1 MSEMNENLEY
11 FRNVIQN
18 PDADTLPL
26 PDAQAREEDFD
37 EAILRRPLPDG
48 LKQDLEAFAGQTG
61 IDLTALYEAAAML
74 LLAKFSG
81 SSDALCALVRAEK
94 RFPVYCDFHKETSF
108 TGCCRAVNAQAD
120 EAARRIDTVGFDAL
134 CAELEL
140 SAMPVLTE
148 DEGFFNDFALTGSG
162 PATALCL
169 LLDAGNDSLG
179 AKYNAARY
187 GEDMIGRLLDSLTVV
202 LQAIAAGEDDTGAID
217 ILSDAQRAELDGFN
231 ETDAPM
237 DAAETLIDR
246 IDRAAERFPDNIA
259 VVYKDKRYTYRAFS
273 DLTDRIAAYLRRA
286 GLGREDVVSILIP
299 RCEYM
304 PICAVGVLKS
314 GAAYQPLDPSY
325 PPERLAF
332 MMQDAGAKFLIA
344 DKTLLSLVPEY
355 DGPVLT
361 LDEIPA
367 LPACEEIL
375 PRPKPE
381 NLFILLYTSGSTG
394 TPKGVMLEHGNLAA
408 FCCWFT
414 KYYEMDEN
422 SRAAAYASFG
432 FDACMMDMYPTLS
445 SGAQLHIIAED
456 IRLDLIA
463 IHQYLT
469 ENQVTH
475 IFMTTQVGRQ
485 YAELFPD
492 GDYPKYLSLGGETL
506 VPVQPPS
513 YRFSNAYGP
522 TECTIFTTVFPVDR
536 LYRNVPIGKP
546 LSNVRLYILDA
557 QGRRVPVGVPGE
569 LCISGP
575 QVSRGYLNR
584 PEQTAQAFVKNPFC
598 GDPRFARMYRTGDI
612 VRFLPDGS
620 VEFIGRRDSQV
631 KIRGFRIELSEVEGV
646 IRQFEGI
653 KDATVVA
660 YDEAGGGKYVAAYV
674 VADEPVDIEALNRFI
689 RETKPPYMVP
699 AVTMQIDRIP
709 LNQNQKVNKRAL
721 PKPER
726 HAAAYAAPATD
737 AQKKICELLAGVVGH
752 TSFGAD
758 TDFFEAGLTS
768 VGSIKFLVLL
778 TNAFGAAVSSK
789 TLREYNTAQK
799 LEGYLNTAEKT
810 AASVRRD
817 RYPLTQTQMG
827 IYVECMKH
835 PEAVFYNLPGVFPLS
850 RDTDIEKLRDAVAR
864 VVDAHPAVKCAV
876 RADEEGQ
883 VCMFPQDDRSVD
895 VDVVR
900 GTEEEYEAFFKGFAR
915 PFDFEHGPLYRFA
928 VFVTDEHVYLVLDFH
943 HIISNGSSIAVFAQE
958 LDRALRGQE
967 LLGEPYSQ
975 FDLAADEEKARKGES
990 YRSAKNYYDG
1000 VFKGVSGCTTPER
1013 DIYEEQERC
1022 GFVRV
1027 FSDRLSPERVE
1038 AFCREKRI
1046 TPNVFFLSLMSFVLG
1061 RYEHTEEVCLT
1072 TIYNGRSDGR
1082 TAATM
1087 GMLVKTLPVYAEP
1100 TDNRGVADYLN
1111 AMQEQILS
1119 SMSNDIYSFAE
1130 ISHAYGIQS
1139 DVMFVYQGDD
1149 FVEFDLGGQKTVFAE
1164 GVPDVAKSQL
1174 SIDLFVEKGRYRF
1187 EFEYRADM
1195 YSPAFIDRLTH
1206 VLEEAAISFLT
1217 ARTLGDVNLT
1227 PADELERIEGFND
1240 TDYPVELV
1248 SVNRLFE
1255 GQAAAHPDRLALIA
1269 AGEKL
1274 TYDALNRAAN
1284 RVARALIALGVGKDQ
1299 IIGLILERDKYD
1311 YIVNLGILKAGA
1323 AFLPM
1328 TPSYPDERIE
1338 YCLTDAQSPFV
1349 ITTESIRTQRS
1360 ALWEGKPYRVLTVE
1374 TLLAAEEE
1382 ENPDRTIDVDALAY
1396 CLYTSGSTGKPKG
1409 VMIEHRN
1416 LCNFVNANPRNIEI
1430 TNYTNHA
1437 SVSLA
1442 LAAITFDVSV
1452 MEEFIP
1458 LCNGLTVCMATEE
1471 EIHNPVALAK
1481 LMEENRVDFMTC
1493 TPSFLSNV
1501 IDLEQMRG
1509 AIAYLK
1515 AFDFGAEAFPPA
1527 LYGKIRA
1534 INPTAFIANGYGPTE
1549 CTVSCSTKFLNDTD
1563 KITIG
1568 VPLSNVKFYVMD
1580 SGKHVLPVG
1589 FKGELV
1595 ICGAGVGRGYVNLPD
1610 KTREAFFH
1618 MKGLKAYHSGD
1629 LARWTE
1635 KGEIDFLGRL
1645 DNQVKLR
1652 GLRVE
1657 LDEIESAINAY
1668 EGVRMSKV
1676 IVRNNGSEDYLAGY
1690 FTADRTV
1697 DLADLTARLR
1707 ETLTAYMVP
1716 GALMQLDEMPLT
1728 PNGKTDKK
1736 LLPDIQYAAAQRE
1749 YVAPSSELEAEF
1761 CEQFAKILG
1770 LERVGATDD
1779 FFEIGGTSL
1788 SATRIAMYALNK
1800 GYPIAYKDVFACPT
1814 PAMLAGLAAK
1824 GRGGSQQAEDTNVN
1838 AYDHAAAGGRPE
1850 KNAETQAD
1858 SVGRHGYA
1866 AVSGRLRKNAETQ
1879 ADGADTYDYT
1889 AINELLEKNAETR
1902 LAEVLPGR
1910 LGNILLTG
1918 ATGFLGIHVLREF
1931 LNNYTGKVYCLM
1943 RRGRHAACEKR
1954 LMSMLDYYFSDPCE
1968 EAFRDRIV
1976 CVEGDITD
1984 REAVAA
1990 LADLD
1995 CSVVINCA
2003 ACVKHFVSDDSLD
2016 RINVGGV
2023 ENLVAMCR
2031 ASGKRF
2037 VQIST
2042 TSVAGEG
2049 DERTSLADKRMG
2061 ENELYFGQI
2070 LDNAYVHSKFLAERT
2085 VLEACAQGGLDGRIL
2100 RVGNLMSRRS
2110 DGEFQIN
2117 FVTNGFMRT
2126 LKAYKA
2132 LGQFPMGAMH
2142 VPAEF
2147 SPIDSTAAAVLTLA
2161 ACEGGFTVFHAYNS
2175 HSLYMSDVIYAMRA
2189 YGFAIDIVPD
2199 EVFAATLREA
2209 SEHAELSGTVLGLI
2223 AYDSGDGSARY
2234 EIPAVND
2241 FTARALYR
2249 LNYKWPITDDA
2260 YLENAIRALDTL
2272 GFFDNPRV

>member
-1 MSEMNENLEY
+1 
-11 FRNVIQN
+11 
-18 PDADTLPL
+18 
-26 PDAQAREEDFD
+26 
-37 EAILRRPLPDG
+37 
-48 LKQDLEAFAGQTG
+48 
-61 IDLTALYEAAAML
+61 
-74 LLAKFSG
+74 
-81 SSDALCALVRAEK
+81 
-94 RFPVYCDFHKETSF
+94 
-108 TGCCRAVNAQAD
+108 
-120 EAARRIDTVGFDAL
+120 
-134 CAELEL
+134 
-140 SAMPVLTE
+140 
-148 DEGFFNDFALTGSG
+148 
-162 PATALCL
+162 
-169 LLDAGNDSLG
+169 
-179 AKYNAARY
+179 
-187 GEDMIGRLLDSLTVV
+187 
-202 LQAIAAGEDDTGAID
+202 
-217 ILSDAQRAELDGFN
+217 
-231 ETDAPM
+231 
-237 DAAETLIDR
+237 
-246 IDRAAERFPDNIA
+246 
-259 VVYKDKRYTYRAFS
+259 
-273 DLTDRIAAYLRRA
+273 
-286 GLGREDVVSILIP
+286 
-299 RCEYM
+299 
-304 PICAVGVLKS
+304 
-314 GAAYQPLDPSY
+314 
-325 PPERLAF
+325 
-332 MMQDAGAKFLIA
+332 
-344 DKTLLSLVPEY
+344 
-355 DGPVLT
+355 
-361 LDEIPA
+361 
-367 LPACEEIL
+367 
-375 PRPKPE
+375 
-381 NLFILLYTSGSTG
+381 
-394 TPKGVMLEHGNLAA
+394 
-408 FCCWFT
+408 
-414 KYYEMDEN
+414 
-422 SRAAAYASFG
+422 
-432 FDACMMDMYPTLS
+432 
-445 SGAQLHIIAED
+445 
-456 IRLDLIA
+456 
-463 IHQYLT
+463 
-469 ENQVTH
+469 
-475 IFMTTQVGRQ
+475 MTTQMGRQ

-492 GDYPKYLSLGGETL
+492 SDYPKYLSLGGETL
-506 VPVQPPS
+506 VPVQPPRC
-513 YRFSNAYGP
+513 RFTNAYGP

-536 LYRNVPIGKP
+536 LYRNVPIGRP
-546 LSNVRLYILDA
+546 LSNIKLYILDP
-557 QGRRVPVGVPGE
+557 QGHRVPVGVPGE

-575 QVSRGYLNR
+575 QVARGYLNR
-584 PEQTAQAFVKNPFC
+584 PAQTAQVFVKNPFC
-598 GDPRFARMYRTGDI
+598 ADPRFSRMYRSGDI
-612 VRFLPDGS
+612 VRFLQDGN

-674 VADEPVDIEALNRFI
+674 VADEPVDVEALNHFI

-699 AVTMQIDRIP
+699 AVTMQIERIP

-726 HAAAYAAPATD
+726 HADVYTPPENDT
-737 AQKKICELLAGVVGH
+737 QKKICELLAGIVGH

-778 TNAFGAAVSSK
+778 TNAFGAAVTTK
-789 TLREYNTAQK
+789 TLREYGTARK
-799 LEGYLNTAEKT
+799 LEEYLRTAEKT
-810 AASVRRD
+810 AASIRRD

-835 PEAVFYNLPGVFPLS
+835 PEATFYNLPGVFPLNA
-850 RDTDIEKLRDAVAR
+850 DTDVEKLCGAVRR
-864 VVDAHPAVKCAV
+864 VVDAHPSVKCAI
-876 RADEEGQ
+876 RADEEGK
-883 VCMFPQDDRSVD
+883 VCMFPRDDRPVD
-895 VDVVR
+895 VDIVR

-928 VFVTDEHVYLVLDFH
+928 IFITDEQVYLVLDFH
-943 HIISNGSSIAVFAQE
+943 HIISDGSSIAVFAQE
-958 LDRALRGQE
+958 LDRALRGEE

-975 FDLAADEEKARKGES
+975 FDLAADEEQARGS
-990 YRSAKNYYDG
+990 DVYQNAKRYYDS
-1000 VFKGVSGCTTPER
+1000 VFTGVSGCTVPER
-1013 DIYEEQERC
+1013 DTYEKQERC
-1022 GFVRV
+1022 GFVRI

-1038 AFCREKRI
+1038 AFCRERRI

-1100 TDNRGVADYLN
+1100 ADNRPVADYMN

-1130 ISHAYGIQS
+1130 ISRAYGIQS

-1164 GVPDVAKSQL
+1164 GVPDVAKSTL

-1195 YSPAFIDRLTH
+1195 YSRGFIDRLTH
-1206 VLEEAAISFLT
+1206 VLEEAALSFLT

-1255 GQAAAHPDRLALIA
+1255 GQAAAHPHKTALIA
-1269 AGEKL
+1269 AGEQV
-1274 TYDALNRAAN
+1274 TYDELNRAAN
-1284 RVARALIALGVGKDQ
+1284 RVAHALISLGVEKDQ
-1299 IIGLILERDKYD
+1299 IVGLILERDKYD

-1349 ITTESIRTQRS
+1349 ITTESIRDQRS

-1374 TLLAAEEE
+1374 ALLESEKE
-1382 ENPDRTIDVDALAY
+1382 ENPNLEIDVSALAY

-1416 LCNFVNANPRNIEI
+1416 LCNFVNANLRNIEI
-1430 TNYTNHA
+1430 TNYTDNA

-1458 LCNGLTVCMATEE
+1458 LCNGLTVCMASEE
-1471 EIHNPVALAK
+1471 EIHNPVALAT
-1481 LMEENRVDFMTC
+1481 LMDENGVDFMSC

-1501 IDLEQMRG
+1501 IDLEQMQG
-1509 AIAYLK
+1509 AIARLK
-1515 AFDFGAEAFPPA
+1515 GFDFGAEAFPPA

-1534 INPTAFIANGYGPTE
+1534 INHTAFIANGYGPTE

-1563 KITIG
+1563 RITIG
-1568 VPLSNVKFYVMD
+1568 VPLANVKFYVVD
-1580 SGKHVLPVG
+1580 SKNRELPVG

-1595 ICGAGVGRGYVNLPD
+1595 ICGAGVGRGYVNLPE

-1635 KGEIDFLGRL
+1635 NGEIDFLGRL

-1690 FTADRTV
+1690 FTADRPV
-1697 DLADLTARLR
+1697 DLSDLTAHLHK
-1707 ETLTAYMVP
+1707 TLTAYMVP

-1728 PNGKTDKK
+1728 PNGKIDKK
-1736 LLPDIQYAAAQRE
+1736 RLPDIRYTAAQRA
-1749 YVAPSSELEAEF
+1749 YVEPSNALEAEF

-1800 GYPIAYKDVFACPT
+1800 GYPIAYKDVFANPT
-1814 PAMLAGLAAK
+1814 PAMLAGLAAQN
-1824 GRGGSQQAEDTNVN
+1824 RSSEE
-1838 AYDHAAAGGRPE
+1838 HP
-1850 KNAETQAD
+1850 AD
-1858 SVGRHGYA
+1858 SMGGEGQQKDSIA
-1866 AVSGRLRKNAETQ
+1866 A
-1879 ADGADTYDYT
+1879 YDYT
-1889 AINELLEKNAETR
+1889 AIHTMLKGNTEGRLENVESG
-1902 LAEVLPGR
+1902 E

-1931 LNNYTGKVYCLM
+1931 LNNHTGKVYCLM
-1943 RRGRHAACEKR
+1943 RKGRHATCEKR
-1954 LMSMLDYYFSDPCE
+1954 LTAMLVYYFSDPCE

-1984 REAVAA
+1984 GETVAA
-1990 LADLD
+1990 LARLD
-1995 CSVVINCA
+1995 CSMVINCA

-2016 RINVGGV
+2016 RVNVGGV
-2023 ENLVAMCR
+2023 ENLAAMCK
-2031 ASGKRF
+2031 ASGKRL

-2049 DERTSLADKRMG
+2049 DGHTPLADKRMS
-2061 ENELYFGQI
+2061 EDELYFGQI
-2070 LDNAYVHSKFLAERT
+2070 LDNAYVRSKFLAERT
-2085 VLEACAQGGLDGRIL
+2085 VLEACARGELDGRIV

-2147 SPIDSTAAAVLTLA
+2147 SPIDSTAAAILKLA

-2189 YGFAIDIVPD
+2189 YGFAVDIVPD
-2199 EVFAATLREA
+2199 EAFAAALRDA
-2209 SEHAELSGTVLGLI
+2209 SGHEDLSGTVLGLI
-2223 AYDSGDGSARY
+2223 AYDSSDGSVRY
-2234 EIPAVND
+2234 EIPADND
-2241 FTARALYR
+2241 FTAKALYR
-2249 LNYKWPITDDA
+2249 LGYKWPITDDT

-2272 GFFDNPRV
+2272 GFFDNTRT